1 MGDIMLVTFGQNGP
15 TLSANSRTFK
25 TGSTG
30 FGAFGKIEIE
40 GARYQVSL
48 NIVRIGSKPLQ
59 VAHDDDDATTAE

>member
-1 MGDIMLVTFGQNGP
+1 MLVSFGHNGP

-48 NIVRIGSKPLQ
+48 NIVRIGSKPQ
-59 VAHDDDDATTAE
+59 VIADDDDATASE